1 MSTVDY
7 KAPAGKLVLP
17 LDSPREQWLVTR
29 QTGVGGTDIAI
40 LMGCKVGDESP
51 YTAWQKKFVDP
62 SEDPDN
68 EVFYWGHQ
76 DEDGCAEWFTRKT
89 GVETRKAGTY
99 AHRSAT
105 HHLANPD
112 RFTADGGI
120 LEIKSH
126 ESYTDAAKTI
136 VAGNITNH
144 AFNQLQWY
152 LHVTGRSHGWLAAR
166 IGKHTYVRGPFPR
179 DDAHIARQITAAD
192 EFWQHVQDRTPPPVD
207 LETITDAEIA
217 ARYPEV
223 IDPDSTVE
231 VTALPVPEIIL
242 DDLARLAQL
251 KAGAAAIGD
260 EQKQIE
266 ARIKATVGDREYL
279 TVEGRPVVRWQSV
292 AGRRTFDKAA
302 AVKTLAE
309 QIGKTPPEVEAEF
322 TKQGAPTRRLSL
334 IEQKDAA

>member
-17 LDSPREQWLVTR
+17 IDSPREEWLRIRTL
-29 QTGVGGTDIAI
+29 GVGGTDIAT
-40 LMGCKVGDESP
+40 LMGANKYQTAFE
-51 YTAWQKKFVDP
+51 AWQAKVDP
-62 SEDPDN
+62 VLEEISSEAMW
-68 EVFYWGHQ
+68 WGTHT
-76 DEDGCAEWFTRKT
+76 EALTAARFEEIT
-89 GVETRKAGTY
+89 GIATRKAGTY
-99 AHRSAT
+99 QSRIHP
-105 HHLANPD
+105 HHLINPD
-112 RFTADGGI
+112 RFTADGGV
-120 LEIKSH
+120 LEIKDH
-126 ESYTDAAKTI
+126 ESLSDAGKT
-136 VAGNITNH
+136 VLRGEITAH
-144 AFNQLQWY
+144 AWNQLQWAM
-152 LHVTGRSHGWLAAR
+152 HVTGRSHGWFAAKV
-166 IGKHTYVRGPFPR
+166 GKTTKVLGPFHR

-192 EFWQHVQDRTPPPVD
+192 AFWQHVQDRTPPPVN